1 VKALIIGIHGFTGR
15 YMAAE
20 LVQAGYEVVGLTH
33 RPDDRSIPGVGEV
46 HSCALADLQ
55 GLVTVMDQFQPD
67 IVIHLAAI
75 AFVAHGDVSSIYETN
90 LMGSR
95 NLLDAIIRAG
105 VKPKAVLLASSANVY
120 GNATGG
126 MLDELTPPAPAN
138 DYAVSKLAMEYMTH
152 LFDDRLPI
160 IIARPFNY
168 TGVGQTENFLLPKI
182 VAHVRRKA
190 PVIEL
195 GNLDVARDFSD
206 VRMVVQCYHR
216 LLEYPAAIGNAFNIC
231 SGKAH
236 TLQEVLDTVRTIS
249 GHDFEIRVNP
259 SFVRANEVKSLLG
272 NRQKLETL
280 IGPITD
286 IPLADTLRWM
296 IESPAE

>member
-1 VKALIIGIHGFTGR
+1 MKALITGIHGFTGR

-20 LVQAGYEVVGLTH
+20 LIQSGHEVVGLTYK
-33 RPDDRSIPGVGEV
+33 PDNRSIPGVSEI
-46 HSCALADLQ
+46 HSCDLADLQ
-55 GLVTVMDQFQPD
+55 GLETVMEQLQPD

-75 AFVAHGDVSSIYETN
+75 AFVAHGSVSSIYETN
-90 LMGSR
+90 LMGTR
-95 NLLDAIIRAG
+95 NLLESIVRAG
-105 VKPKAVLLASSANVY
+105 IKPKAVLLASSANVY

-138 DYAVSKLAMEYMTH
+138 DYAVSKLAMEHMAH
-152 LFDDRLPI
+152 LFDERLPI

-206 VRMVVQCYHR
+206 VRMVVQCYRR
-216 LLEYPAAIGNAFNIC
+216 LLEQPAAIGNTFNIC

-236 TLQEVLDTVRTIS
+236 TLQEVLDMVRTIS

-259 SFVRANEVKSLLG
+259 AFVRANEVKSLLG

-280 IGPITD
+280 IGPVTD
-286 IPLADTLRWM
+286 IPLTDTLRWM
-296 IESPAE
+296 IESPDQ